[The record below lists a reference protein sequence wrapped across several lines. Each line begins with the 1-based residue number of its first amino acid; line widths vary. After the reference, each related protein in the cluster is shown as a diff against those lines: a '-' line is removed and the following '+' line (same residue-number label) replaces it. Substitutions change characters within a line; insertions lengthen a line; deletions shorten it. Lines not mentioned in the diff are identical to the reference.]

1 MSAPPASKRTSSRVV
16 FFVFITVFLDL
27 IGFGIVM
34 PLMPFYVK
42 TMGGDARTVGLLL
55 SGFSLCQ
62 LLATPYLGRLSDRIG
77 RRRVILVSLAGNAL
91 AMVIFAEATHLAI
104 LPLLFASRLLAGATS
119 GNLSACQAAIA
130 DVTEGESRTKGM
142 GMLGAGIGL
151 GMMLGPLLGGELS
164 HFGPWVPPLGAAAM
178 ALADLVGAFFLMP
191 ETRRIATEP
200 APDPGVAP
208 VAKPSLMQVLAQR
221 PLMMVLLLCF
231 LTFLAMSGL
240 QVALV
245 FLVDSRFGWG
255 EKEVGRLYGLM
266 GLVAMI
272 IQGGLIVPLSRR
284 FGQINLVL
292 LGIVTLGAGMVMMGL
307 ADHPWKFL
315 VGLVLFGSGFGVTNP
330 LLSVLASQYAGGESR
345 GAVLGF
351 AQSAGVLAR
360 TVGPNLG
367 GILVAQINPGA
378 PFFAGAIAAGVAAS
392 VVLALR
398 RIPVASPA
406 KVEPAASH

>member
-1 MSAPPASKRTSSRVV
+1 VSAAPASKRTASRVV
-16 FFVFITVFLDL
+16 FFVFVTVFLDL

-104 LPLLFASRLLAGATS
+104 LPLLFLSRLLAGATS
-119 GNLSACQAAIA
+119 GNLSACQAAVA
-130 DVTEGESRTKGM
+130 DVTEGEARTKGM

-164 HFGPWVPPLGAAAM
+164 HFGNWVPPLGAAAM

-191 ETRRIATEP
+191 ETRRAEAVPEP
-200 APDPGVAP
+200 NVAAAP
-208 VAKPSLMQVLAQR
+208 KPSLAQILAQR
-221 PLMMVLLLCF
+221 PLLMVLALCF
-231 LTFLAMSGL
+231 LTFLVMSNL
-240 QVALV
+240 QVGMV
-245 FLVDSRFGWG
+245 FLVESRFSWG
-255 EKEVGRLYGLM
+255 EKQVGRLYGLM
-266 GLVAMI
+266 GLIAMI
-272 IQGGLIVPLSRR
+272 IQGVLIVPLSRR

-292 LGIVTLGAGMVMMGL
+292 LGTLSLAVGMVLMAS
-307 ADHPWKFL
+307 ADHPWKL
-315 VGLVLFGSGFGVTNP
+315 IVGLVFFGSGFGVTNP

-360 TVGPNLG
+360 TVGPNLA
-367 GILVAQINPGA
+367 GILVSQINSGA
-378 PFFAGAIAAGVAAS
+378 PFYAGAGVAVTAAGV
-392 VVLALR
+392 VVALR
-398 RIPVASPA
+398 RIPAVNPPR
-406 KVEPAASH
+406 VEPAAH

>member
-1 MSAPPASKRTSSRVV
+1 VSAAPASKRTASRVV

-104 LPLLFASRLLAGATS
+104 LPLLFLSRLLAGATS
-119 GNLSACQAAIA
+119 GNLSACQAAVA

-164 HFGPWVPPLGAAAM
+164 HFGNWVPPIGAAVM
-178 ALADLVGAFFLMP
+178 ALADLIGAFFLMP
-191 ETRRIATEP
+191 ETRREGAV
-200 APDPGVAP
+200 PDPNLAAAP
-208 VAKPSLMQVLAQR
+208 RPSLWQILAQR
-221 PLMMVLLLCF
+221 PLLMVLALCF
-231 LTFLAMSGL
+231 LTFLVMSNL
-240 QVALV
+240 QVGMV
-245 FLVDSRFGWG
+245 FLVESRFGWV

-266 GLVAMI
+266 GLIAMI
-272 IQGGLIVPLSRR
+272 IQGVLIVPLSRR
-284 FGQINLVL
+284 FGQVNLVL
-292 LGIVTLGAGMVMMGL
+292 LGTISLATGMVLMAS
-307 ADHPWKFL
+307 ADHPWKLL
-315 VGLVLFGSGFGVTNP
+315 VGLLFFGCGFGVTNP

-360 TVGPNLG
+360 TVGPNLA
-367 GILVAQINPGA
+367 GILVSQIAVGA
-378 PFFAGAIAAGVAAS
+378 PFYAGAGVAVVAAGV
-392 VVLALR
+392 VVALR
-398 RIPVASPA
+398 RIPPVASAKAAPA
-406 KVEPAASH
+406 MH